1 MTTGKEDIRR
11 WREASSDPRALTAR
25 AADLADAVRDV
36 PPLPPETLARIKVEV
51 LSQRPS
57 RTGRRLPLGLRFATL
72 MVVVL
77 ASVAT
82 AKGTMILWRR
92 HVAASA
98 TTPAPARPSAATSVR
113 SRPRVAA
120 AAAVASPAVVPSEML
135 VPAPAPAS
143 TLAEV
148 PMVPATT
155 SRAHPRRTAMVG
167 SPAPSRAHAAD
178 DPAPL
183 ATEAQLLAGALF
195 RLRQA
200 HDPAGALALLDQHAR
215 AFPHGVLES
224 EALSAR
230 LEAVFQMDDRK
241 TALRLLD
248 GRSAF
253 AGRLGRQQLLTR
265 AELRTSAGRYS
276 EGLADFER
284 LLAAPGVTAAPGELE
299 RGLYG
304 RAVCLGHLGK
314 DERAR
319 ADLIDYQR
327 RFPQGKYGAEVAR
340 LLKGT
345 GPEHRQ

>member
-11 WREASSDPRALTAR
+11 WRQTSSDPRALTAR
-25 AADLADAVRDV
+25 AADLADAVRAV
-36 PPLPPETLARIKVEV
+36 PPLSPETLARIKVEV

-57 RTGRRLPLGLRFATL
+57 RTGRGLPLGLRFATL

-92 HVAASA
+92 HIAASA
-98 TTPAPARPSAATSVR
+98 TPPAPTRPSAPTSVR
-113 SRPRVAA
+113 SRPRAVAA
-120 AAAVASPAVVPSEML
+120 APEESPAVVPPEVVL
-135 VPAPAPAS
+135 APAP
-143 TLAEV
+143 LEV

-155 SRAHPRRTAMVG
+155 SHAHPRRTAMVG
-167 SPAPSRAHAAD
+167 SHAPSRSHVAD

-183 ATEAQLLAGALF
+183 ATEAQLLARALS

-230 LEAVFQMDDRK
+230 LEAVIEMDDR
-241 TALRLLD
+241 TSALRLLD

-265 AELRTSAGRYS
+265 AELRTSAGRNE

-284 LLAAPGVTAAPGELE
+284 LLTAPGVTAAPGELE
-299 RGLYG
+299 RALYG
-304 RAVCLGHLGK
+304 RAVCLGHLGQ

-319 ADLIDYQR
+319 ADLIDYER
-327 RFPQGKYGAEVAR
+327 RFPQGKYVAEVAR